1 MPQNDTMDFLL
12 EVPESKSTSSEE
24 ENNVIFCVDTSGS
37 MGVTTEV
44 QGRLQ
49 LKIGAEKLAALQAL
63 NTEGTKI
70 SSGD

>member
-24 ENNVIFCVDTSGS
+24 ENVIFCVDTSGS

-49 LKIGAEKLAALQAL
+49 LKLGAEKLAALQAL
-63 NTEGTKI
+63 NTEGTKL
-70 SSGD
+70 SSDD